1 MNDIQIFNN
10 PEFGE
15 IRTIEVNNEPYFV
28 GNDVAKALGYSNP
41 QKAVRDHVDE
51 DDRTNRSVTDALG
64 RKQDTA
70 IINESGLYSLI
81 LSSKLEGAKKF
92 KRWVTSEVLPSIR
105 KNGRYDVAVPKSFA
119 EALRLAAEQQ
129 EKIEA
134 LETENQKQLA
144 LISEKDEKI
153 DEQTKQIEVMEKKV
167 SYLDTIL
174 ASKDTVTITQIAQD
188 YGKSA
193 VTFNQIL
200 KENGVQYKVN
210 DQWILYADY
219 KDQGYVQSHTVEYN
233 DKQGNTHTKLNTR
246 WTQKGRVFLY
256 EFLKK
261 IGILPK
267 IEQ

>member
-10 PEFGE
+10 PEFGD
-15 IRTIEVNNEPYFV
+15 IRTTEVNGEPMFV
-28 GNDVAKALGYSNP
+28 GNDIAKALGYKETA
-41 QKAVRDHVDE
+41 KAIREHVDE
-51 DDRTNRSVTDALG
+51 EDKGVSVLDTPG
-64 RKQDTA
+64 GKQTMTV
-70 IINESGLYSLI
+70 INESGLYSLI

-105 KNGRYDVAVPKSFA
+105 KTGRYDVSVPKSFA

-134 LETENQKQLA
+134 LEIESQKQLA
-144 LISEKDEKI
+144 IISEKDEKI
-153 DEQTKQIEVMEKKV
+153 GEQTKQIAVMEKKV

-219 KDQGYVQSHTVEYN
+219 KDQGYVQSHTVDYK
-233 DKQGNTHTKLNTR
+233 DKNGNSHTKLNTR